1 LNLFGTIAEYNPFH
15 NGHKY
20 HLNEMKKAGAT
31 HIVVAMSGNF
41 VQRGECAI
49 YPKHERA
56 RAALKNGADL
66 VIEIPSFFSMSSAQS
81 FAYAG
86 VVLLDALNVRKIS
99 FGSESGDIEKLKA
112 VAEAISDSD
121 FENKLLEKLSTGMT
135 YAAARESALRD
146 ISGELAD
153 IIKTP
158 NNILG
163 IEYIN
168 AINKISSDIEPTT
181 ISRLHTQ
188 HDSSESLNGFISA
201 SELRKKIKNREE
213 VSEFLP
219 YTFNSEPAS
228 VEQFEKMILYK
239 LRTMSIKDLSKLPD
253 VSEGLEN
260 RIYTAVKETKSLD
273 ELYEKIKS
281 KRYTHSRIRRIVLSA
296 FLGFEKNMFD
306 APKYIRVLGLN
317 EKGREILRAVRKTA
331 KLPIIMKYSDVT
343 DTIRDMF
350 ELESICTDIYSLAN
364 NEVCGKEMT
373 ENVIIL

>member
-1 LNLFGTIAEYNPFH
+1 
-15 NGHKY
+15 
-20 HLNEMKKAGAT
+20 
-31 HIVVAMSGNF
+31 
-41 VQRGECAI
+41 
-49 YPKHERA
+49 
-56 RAALKNGADL
+56 
-66 VIEIPSFFSMSSAQS
+66 
-81 FAYAG
+81 
-86 VVLLDALNVRKIS
+86 
-99 FGSESGDIEKLKA
+99 
-112 VAEAISDSD
+112 
-121 FENKLLEKLSTGMT
+121 
-135 YAAARESALRD
+135 
-146 ISGELAD
+146 LAD